1 MSHPVVSRE
10 EWLLARTR
18 LLQKEKEFSQA
29 REVMAQT
36 RRNLPW
42 VRVEKEY
49 QFEGQDGP
57 RTLADL
63 FGNCSQLM
71 VYHFMFGPDW
81 EVGCKSCSFWADNF
95 DNAVVHLQHR
105 DVQLVAV
112 SRAPLA
118 KLMEFQ
124 KRMHW
129 SFPWFSSLEND
140 FNFDYHV
147 SFPGVKEGFYNYQQ
161 RPVGEEMPGLSVF
174 YKDASNQIF
183 HTYSRYS
190 RGLDLV
196 NGTYHWLDMA
206 PMGRNEKDLPYAQ
219 AWVKLKDEY

>member
-1 MSHPVVSRE
+1 
-10 EWLLARTR
+10 
-18 LLQKEKEFSQA
+18 
-29 REVMAQT
+29 
-36 RRNLPW
+36 
-42 VRVEKEY
+42 
-49 QFEGQDGP
+49 
-57 RTLADL
+57 
-63 FGNCSQLM
+63 
-71 VYHFMFGPDW
+71 
-81 EVGCKSCSFWADNF
+81 
-95 DNAVVHLQHR
+95 
-105 DVQLVAV
+105 VAV

-118 KLMEFQ
+118 KLQQFQ
-124 KRMHW
+124 KRMKW

-147 SFPGVKEGFYNYQQ
+147 SFPGANEGFYNYQQ

-206 PMGRNEKDLPYAQ
+206 PLGRNEKDLSYAQ